1 MRQLLLLTAAGSAL
15 QRPMA
20 TLRQTAHGLAAKT
33 VAREDATTS
42 RLLALEAERRELQA
56 RLAAN
61 EERQRALALGKDV
74 EPKPPRVLKKSSSA
88 SCEASP
94 TVWSDECDIDYDVE
108 DSSPALAPDESTTE
122 FLLGAASRGSWLVGL
137 LAAQSLSSLVWRRTK
152 SSSKSIQ

>member
-1 MRQLLLLTAAGSAL
+1 MRVLLLLTAAGSAL
-15 QRPMA
+15 RPPKMA

-94 TVWSDECDIDYDVE
+94 TVWSDECDICLLYT
-108 DSSPALAPDESTTE
+108 SPSPRD
-122 FLLGAASRGSWLVGL
+122 GL
-137 LAAQSLSSLVWRRTK
+137 LSRMPSSA
-152 SSSKSIQ
+152 